1 MNALHPLQ
9 SAWRTYWVLKK
20 NRPEPAWARLALTT
34 ALGLCIGVVLVT
46 LVGLFSGNLGRW
58 IWWRYN
64 LAANLVVC
72 LCISYTIH
80 GLYRSVELLLSEST
94 LQRIIGWRDWR
105 AGVLFSMLGVSG
117 ALLGG
122 LLGLAWISLLFKV
135 DAWAVFAAQPRAISN
150 FLVITALITLVNW
163 FYWRWHTKRQALQL
177 QATESQLR
185 LLQAQIEPHF
195 LFNTLANVHSL
206 MDYEP
211 SRAKAMLEAFTDYL
225 RSSLG
230 QLRTTQCTVSAELDM
245 VKSYLLLMQIRM
257 GERLRYEIKIGRA
270 CGCSVGATAVAT
282 TSGGKCHTSW
292 SRTQGGGRHGAHYR
306 QRARAS
312 PDNHD
317 RRRWHGQRCAE
328 ALRPSWQRN
337 GARQYSCPTA
347 HPLWRKCLYRVG
359 TPPCRHTSDLATSSG
374 DTPMTTALLADDE
387 PHLALYLKDQLK
399 KLWPE
404 LEVLHI
410 ARNGIEAAEE
420 LRICNQTWRFWTFRC
435 QG

>member
-1 MNALHPLQ
+1 MNAPHPLQ

-20 NRPEPAWARLALTT
+20 HRPEPAWARLALTT

-80 GLYRSVELLLSEST
+80 GLYRSVELLLSEAA
-94 LQRIIGWRDWR
+94 LQRIAGWRDWR

-150 FLVITALITLVNW
+150 FLIITALITLVNW
-163 FYWRWHTKRQALQL
+163 VYWRWHTKRQALQL

-195 LFNTLANVHSL
+195 LFNTLANVQSL

-225 RSSLG
+225 RCSLG
-230 QLRTTQCTVSAELDM
+230 QLRATQCTVSAELDM

-257 GERLRYEIKIGRA
+257 GERLRHEIKIDEHARA
-270 CGCSVGATAVAT
+270 ALVPPLLLQPLVENAI
-282 TSGGKCHTSW
+282 
-292 SRTQGGGRHGAHYR
+292 RHGLEPKVDGGTVRITASEQGHR
-306 QRARAS
+306 LTIIIEDDGMGSASQKHSGRPGSGMALDNIRARLHTRYGENAS
-312 PDNHD
+312 I
-317 RRRWHGQRCAE
+317 
-328 ALRPSWQRN
+328 ALELVPAGTRVTLQL
-337 GARQYSCPTA
+337 
-347 HPLWRKCLYRVG
+347 PLEIL
-359 TPPCRHTSDLATSSG
+359 P
-374 DTPMTTALLADDE
+374 
-387 PHLALYLKDQLK
+387 
-399 KLWPE
+399 
-404 LEVLHI
+404 
-410 ARNGIEAAEE
+410 
-420 LRICNQTWRFWTFRC
+420 
-435 QG
+435 